1 MEENI
6 QTPEVDTAPQDQ
18 PEGEATAAAGT
29 TQEAETAT
37 DTTPEAGEADNVQQP
52 ITIPIQY
59 KHEAREL
66 TLEEAQDFAQKGLR
80 YDEIAPTLD
89 KLRFLAAAND
99 KEISEMVDALV
110 ESQDKKLYDS
120 IMEELS
126 LIHI

>member
-66 TLEEAQDFAQKGLR
+66 TL
-80 YDEIAPTLD
+80 DEIPAGKVKDYLMAS
-89 KLRFLAAAND
+89 AACLFSSLGENRSRSSLEKRWA
-99 KEISEMVDALV
+99 AL
-110 ESQDKKLYDS
+110 S
-120 IMEELS
+120 
-126 LIHI
+126 